1 MLFIVALKGLLD
13 RTAPQLTH
21 VQAQRILPD
30 DEFPTMMQ
38 AFRDPLPTT
47 FRVTGTRGHADVL
60 NAVVR
65 DTYVPF
71 LSDVKLADGRHI
83 GGALQQIPW
92 YPRQLAWT
100 LAVDKQVVRRY
111 FARQR

>member
-1 MLFIVALKGLLD
+1 
-13 RTAPQLTH
+13 
-21 VQAQRILPD
+21 
-30 DEFPTMMQ
+30 MMQ

-100 LAVDKQVVRRY
+100 LAVDKQVVRGY
-111 FARQR
+111 FARHG